1 MYYRVEGRFLAN
13 LVVDGLEVDDVVAGG
28 HLSEGTIH
36 PTLGILGF
44 KRFFFHP
51 FILLFTTNISPI
63 Y

>member
-44 KRFFFHP
+44 KRFFS
-51 FILLFTTNISPI
+51 IRSSYYSKQKYLPI